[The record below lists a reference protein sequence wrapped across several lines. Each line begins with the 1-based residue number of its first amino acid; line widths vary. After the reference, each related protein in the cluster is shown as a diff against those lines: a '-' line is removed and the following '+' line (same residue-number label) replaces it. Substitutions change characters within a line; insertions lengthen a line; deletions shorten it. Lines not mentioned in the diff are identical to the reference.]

1 MNLEKLT
8 HAIDRIR
15 DHAVLVEQSVGEDA
29 ARGLRWAAD
38 EFEAALEDWLNE
50 ALTITEAAKECH
62 WEASTIAKKIRAGE
76 LRQEG
81 KLGETRIRR
90 RDLFLTIS
98 ETQLSDLLTEVL
110 SDAAA

>member
-38 EFEAALEDWLNE
+38 EFDTALNDWRYEALTPSEAALE
-50 ALTITEAAKECH
+50 CH
-62 WEASTIAKKIRAGE
+62 LAPATIAKKIRNGEFEQAGKSGEPLVERDE
-76 LRQEG
+76 LFV
-81 KLGETRIRR
+81 TM
-90 RDLFLTIS
+90 S
-98 ETQLSDLLTEVL
+98 ETQLTELIDDVL
-110 SDAAA
+110 SDALD